1 MSMMSDMTLS
11 QFTEVLAS
19 KAPIPGGGG
28 ACALVGALGAALGA
42 MVGELTLGKPK
53 YAAVE
58 EQMADL
64 TAKAKDLSK
73 KLLALIDA
81 DAEAFLPLS
90 RAYAIPKY
98 VTGREEELERCTR
111 LAAQPPME
119 MVRLCCEAI
128 ELMEGFAQMGSVL
141 AVSDAATGAALC
153 KGALYG
159 AAVNVKVNTKS
170 MTDRAFADELNGEV
184 DRLLAEYGPRAEKV
198 LNDIYGRYA

>member
-1 MSMMSDMTLS
+1 MSMMSDMTLA

-28 ACALVGALGAALGA
+28 ACALAGALGAALGA

-64 TAKAKDLSK
+64 TARAKDLAK

-98 VTGREEELERCTR
+98 VTGRDEELERCTH

-128 ELMEGFAQMGSVL
+128 QLMEGFAQMGSVL

-170 MTDRAFADELNGEV
+170 MTDRAYADELNGEV
-184 DRLLAEYGPRAEKV
+184 DRLTEEYGPRADKV

>member
-28 ACALVGALGAALGA
+28 ACALAGALGAALGA

-98 VTGREEELERCTR
+98 VTGRDEELERCTR

-119 MVRLCCEAI
+119 MARLCCEAI

-159 AAVNVKVNTKS
+159 AAVNVKVNTKA
-170 MTDRAFADELNGEV
+170 MTDRTYAGEINGEV

>member
-28 ACALVGALGAALGA
+28 ACALAGALGAALGA

-98 VTGREEELERCTR
+98 VTGRDEELERCTR

-128 ELMEGFAQMGSVL
+128 KLMEGFARMGSVL

-170 MTDRAFADELNGEV
+170 MTDRAYADEINGEV
-184 DRLLAEYGPRAEKV
+184 DRLLAEYGPRADKV